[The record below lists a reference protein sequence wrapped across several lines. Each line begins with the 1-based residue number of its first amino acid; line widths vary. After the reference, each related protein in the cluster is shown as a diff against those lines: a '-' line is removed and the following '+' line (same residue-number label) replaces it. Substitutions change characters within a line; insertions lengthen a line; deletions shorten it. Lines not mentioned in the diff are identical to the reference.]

1 MAHPTP
7 FSLEFPGLLVFDGAC
22 GTSLQNLALPPDAWA
37 GCEGCNEY
45 LNVVRPDAILA
56 VHRSFVEAGAD
67 ILETNTFG
75 ANRVVLAEYGLQDRV
90 AEINAAAVGLA
101 RQAARHAPDGRTV
114 RVCGSMGPGTKL
126 ALLDQIEVDALAAS
140 YAEQVEAL
148 VTAGVDLLLF
158 ETCQDLL
165 QIKTALT
172 ACFDVLERLG
182 KDIPVMVSVTVE
194 TTGTLLTGTDIAAVA
209 TALEPYPLFAL
220 GLNCATGP
228 REMAAH
234 VATLS
239 RMWPGR
245 ISVMP
250 NAGLPQLVEG
260 RTVYPLGPEEFA
272 AAVHH
277 YVAELG
283 VSVVGGCCG
292 TTPAHIRA
300 LRAALAEVRPPVRTV
315 DLRPRVASAYQSLD
329 LQPEI
334 PPFLVG
340 ERLNANGS
348 KAFRECLLAEDTAG
362 ALRIAAKQESEGA
375 MALDL
380 CTAYAGRDERAD
392 LTRLVRT
399 LRTTAKLPL
408 MIDSTAPDCLE
419 AALKLHPG
427 RCLINS
433 INLED
438 GGKTLDRVCRLA
450 RRHGAAVVALTI
462 GETGMAM
469 TADAKVAVARQI
481 HERAVGVHGLRPSD
495 LIFDPLTFTIGS
507 GDASL
512 RTSALETLE
521 AIRRIKAELPGVM
534 TSLGLS
540 NISFGLSP
548 AARRL
553 LNSVFLHE
561 AVEAGLDA
569 AIVDAAK
576 IVPLHAIPTE
586 ERQLCL
592 DLIRNATREDG
603 QDPLTVFLQHF
614 ADKKDTSGETAATE
628 DAKPAEKRLAGK
640 IVGGTKEG
648 LEDLL
653 DGLLRRYTANAIIN
667 TILVPAMRE
676 VGALFASGEMLLPFV
691 LQSAE
696 AMKHAVGHLE
706 RFMDKADR
714 KAGLHVLLAT
724 VQGDVHDIGKNLV
737 DIILSN
743 NGYVVHNLG
752 IKVPAETIIAKARE
766 LQVDVI
772 GLSGLLVKSA
782 LVMRENMPIFRDAG
796 LTQPILLGGAALT
809 PSFVAN
815 DCVPGY
821 PHPVVYCADA
831 FAGLK
836 AIRTHE
842 EGKLA
847 STRIEVRAAS
857 APKPAPRE
865 ADLDRANPVPAAPF
879 LGARHVVDI
888 PVDALLPYMNEPALF
903 RGRWGYRR
911 GKLTAAE
918 YEDLTETR
926 VRPLYAELVRRSREE
941 GLVKAS
947 VAYGYFRAWA
957 EGDAVRV
964 EDGGTVHDFPFPR
977 QSLPPHRCI
986 ADYFKTREEGG
997 DLAGFFIV
1005 TVGDTIDRAIHELFA
1020 ANRYHDYLMLH
1031 GFSVEL
1037 TDALAEHWHE
1047 VMRRELG
1054 IDAHRPAS
1062 VSGYAT
1068 QEYQGSRYGFGY
1080 PACPDL
1086 DAHRAVFALLRPE
1099 AIGVTLTENM
1109 QMVPEQTTS
1118 AIVAHHPQAKYFAV

>member
-1 MAHPTP
+1 MPHASPSP
-7 FSLEFPGLLVFDGAC
+7 LESTGVLVFDGAC
-22 GTSLQNLALPPDAWA
+22 GTSLQNLALPPEAWA
-37 GCEGCNEY
+37 GHEGCNEF
-45 LNVVRPDAILA
+45 LNLTRPDAIA
-56 VHRSFVEAGAD
+56 GIHRSFVKAGAD

-75 ANRVVLAEYGLQDRV
+75 ANRVVLGEYGLQDRV
-90 AEINAAAVGLA
+90 TEINAAAVALA
-101 RQAARHAPDGRTV
+101 RQAAREAPDGRV
-114 RVCGSMGPGTKL
+114 VHVCGSMGPGTKL
-126 ALLDQIEVDALAAS
+126 AILDQISVDALAAS

-148 VTAGVDLLLF
+148 VNAGVDMLLF

-165 QIKTALT
+165 QIKTALV
-172 ACFDVLERLG
+172 AGFDVLERLD
-182 KDIPVMVSVTVE
+182 KRIPVMVSVTVE
-194 TTGTLLTGTDIAAVA
+194 TTGTLLAGADIAAVA
-209 TALEPYPLFAL
+209 TALEPFPLFAL

-228 REMAAH
+228 REMTAH
-234 VATLS
+234 LATLS

-245 ISVMP
+245 IAVMP
-250 NAGLPQLVEG
+250 NAGLPQLVDG
-260 RTVYPLGPEEFA
+260 HTVYPLDPEAFA
-272 AAVHH
+272 TAVRHD
-277 YVAELG
+277 VEELG

-292 TTPAHIRA
+292 TTPAHIQA
-300 LRAALAEVRPPVRTV
+300 LRTALANVRPAPRTL
-315 DLRPRVASAYQSLD
+315 DARPRVCSAYQSFD
-329 LQPEI
+329 LQPDI

-348 KAFRECLLAEDTAG
+348 KTFREALLAQDTAG
-362 ALRIAAKQESEGA
+362 ALRIAAQQESEGA

-392 LTRLVRT
+392 MIRLVRA
-399 LRTTAKLPL
+399 LRTSSKLPL
-408 MIDSTAPDCLE
+408 MIDSTTPDCLE

-427 RCLINS
+427 RCIVNS

-450 RRHGAAVVALTI
+450 RRYGAAVIALTI
-462 GETGMAM
+462 DETGMAM
-469 TADAKVAVARQI
+469 TADAKVAVARKI
-481 HERAVGVHGLRPSD
+481 HDRAVKMHGLRPAD

-507 GDASL
+507 GDDSL
-512 RTSALETLE
+512 RASALETLE

-534 TSLGLS
+534 TCLGLS

-548 AARRL
+548 SARRL

-561 AVEAGLDA
+561 AVAAGLDA

-576 IVPLHAIPTE
+576 IVPLHAVPVAK
-586 ERQLCL
+586 RQLCL
-592 DLIRNATREDG
+592 DLIRNTPSKNG
-603 QDPLTVFLQHF
+603 QDPLTAFLEYF
-614 ADKKDTSGETAATE
+614 ANQKDASAETSVAD
-628 DAKPAEKRLAGK
+628 DAKPLEKRLADK
-640 IVGGTKEG
+640 IVSGTKEG

-653 DGLLRRYTANAIIN
+653 DALLRRYTANAIIN
-667 TILVPAMRE
+667 TLLVPAMRE

-696 AMKHAVGHLE
+696 AMKQAVGHLE

-714 KAGLHVLLAT
+714 KAGLQILLAT

-743 NGYVVHNLG
+743 NGYTVHNLG
-752 IKVPAETIIAKARE
+752 IKVPAETIITKAAE
-766 LQVDVI
+766 LKVDVI

-782 LVMRENMPIFRDAG
+782 LVMRDNLSIFRDAG

-815 DCVPGY
+815 DCVPNY

-836 AIRTHE
+836 ALRAFE
-842 EGKLA
+842 AGKLV
-847 STRIEVRAAS
+847 STQVEARAAS
-857 APKPAPRE
+857 PAKPAPRE
-865 ADLDRANPVPAAPF
+865 VELDRTNPVPTPPF
-879 LGARHVVDI
+879 LGARIIQDI
-888 PVDALLPYMNEPALF
+888 PLDEILPYMNEPALF

-918 YEDLTETR
+918 YEELTETR
-926 VRPLYAELVRRSREE
+926 VRPLYAALLHRSREE
-941 GLVKAS
+941 KLVKAS

-957 EGDAVRV
+957 QGDVVKV
-964 EDGGTVHDFPFPR
+964 EDGDTVYDFPFPR
-977 QSLPPHRCI
+977 QTLPPHRCI

-997 DLAGFFIV
+997 DIAGFFVV
-1005 TVGDTIDRAIHELFA
+1005 TLGDAISQATHKLFTE
-1020 ANRYHDYLMLH
+1020 NHYHDYLMLH

-1037 TDALAEHWHE
+1037 TDALAEYWHE

-1054 IDAHRPAS
+1054 IDTHRPAS
-1062 VSGYAT
+1062 VSGYAI

-1086 DAHRAVFALLRPE
+1086 EAHRAVFALLHPD

-1118 AIVAHHPQAKYFAV
+1118 AIIAHHPQAKYFAV

>member
-1 MAHPTP
+1 MPARNTPPFPTVDI
-7 FSLEFPGLLVFDGAC
+7 LVFDGAC
-22 GTSLQNLALPPDAWA
+22 GTSIQNMALPLEAWA
-37 GCEGCNEY
+37 GCEGCNEL
-45 LNVVRPDAILA
+45 LNVTRPDAILA
-56 VHRSFVEAGAD
+56 MHRAFVEAGAD
-67 ILETNTFG
+67 VLETNTFG

-90 AEINAAAVGLA
+90 AEINAAAVA
-101 RQAARHAPDGRTV
+101 AARSAAAERPGV

-126 ALLDQIEVDALAAS
+126 ALLDQISIEALAAS
-140 YAEQVEAL
+140 YAEQAEAL
-148 VTAGVDLLLF
+148 VAAGVDLLML

-165 QIKTALT
+165 QIKTALV

-182 KDIPVMVSVTVE
+182 KPVPIMVSVTVE
-194 TTGTLLTGTDIAAVA
+194 TTGTLLTGTDIAAVIA
-209 TALEPYPLFAL
+209 TLEPYPLFSL

-228 REMAAH
+228 REMAEH

-239 RMWPGR
+239 RHWPGR
-245 ISVMP
+245 ISVLP
-250 NAGLPQLVEG
+250 NAGLPQLVDG
-260 RTVYPLGPEEFA
+260 KTVYPLGPEEFA
-272 AAVHH
+272 AAVRH
-277 YVAELG
+277 YVTDLG

-300 LRAALAEVRPPVRTV
+300 LRHALQDARPAERSV
-315 DLRPRVASAYQSLD
+315 DCRPRVASAYQALD
-329 LQPEI
+329 LQPDI
-334 PPFLVG
+334 PPFLIG

-348 KAFRECLLAEDTAG
+348 KAFRECLLAEDAAG
-362 ALRIAAKQESEGA
+362 ALRLATRQEAEGA
-375 MALDL
+375 MALDV

-392 LTRLVRT
+392 LVALVRA
-399 LRTTAKLPL
+399 LRTTVKVPL
-408 MIDSTAPDCLE
+408 MVDSTTPDCLD
-419 AALKLHPG
+419 ATLRLYPG

-438 GGKTLDRVCRLA
+438 GGKTLDRVCPMV
-450 RRHGAAVVALTI
+450 RRYGAAVVALTI

-469 TADAKVAVARQI
+469 TADAKVAVAREI
-481 HERAVGVHGLRPSD
+481 YDRAVGVHGLRPSD

-507 GDASL
+507 GDATL

-521 AIRRIKAELPGVM
+521 AIRRIKSELPGVM

-548 AARRL
+548 AARKL

-569 AIVDAAK
+569 AIVDVAK
-576 IVPLHAIPTE
+576 IVPLHAIPAL

-603 QDPLTVFLQHF
+603 VDPLTAFIQHF
-614 ADKKDTSGETAATE
+614 AV
-628 DAKPAEKRLAGK
+628 AKPAPAGGEVAETDK
-640 IVGGTKEG
+640 PLERRVSEAIIGGSKEG
-648 LEDLL
+648 MEDML
-653 DGLLRRYTANAIIN
+653 DGLLRRYTANAVIN

-706 RFMDKADR
+706 RFMDKAQQ
-714 KAGLHVLLAT
+714 KASLRVLLAT

-743 NGYVVHNLG
+743 NGYTVHNLG

-766 LQVDVI
+766 LNVDVI

-782 LVMRENMPIFRDAG
+782 LVMRDNMPIFRDAG

-821 PHPVVYCADA
+821 PSPVVYCADA
-831 FAGLK
+831 FAGLR
-836 AIRTHE
+836 AIRAHEAGTLVSTHV
-842 EGKLA
+842 
-847 STRIEVRAAS
+847 EVRSAA
-857 APKPAPRE
+857 APKPSPRE
-865 ADLDRANPVPAAPF
+865 VELDRGNRVPTPPF
-879 LGARHVVDI
+879 LGAKHVTGI
-888 PVDALLPYMNEPALF
+888 PVDAILPFMNEPALF

-911 GKLTAAE
+911 GKLSAAE
-918 YEDLTETR
+918 YDELTETR
-926 VRPLYAELVRRSREE
+926 VRPIYADLVRRSREE
-941 GLVKAS
+941 GLVNAS
-947 VAYGYFRAWA
+947 VAYGYFRAYA
-957 EGDAVRV
+957 EGDNVMV
-964 EDGGTVHDFPFPR
+964 EDGNTLHAFPFPR

-986 ADYFKTREEGG
+986 ADYYKTREEGG
-997 DLAGFFIV
+997 DIAAFFVV
-1005 TVGDTIDRAIHELFA
+1005 TVGAAIDKAIHELFD

-1031 GFSVEL
+1031 GYSVEL
-1037 TDALAEHWHE
+1037 TDALAEYWHE
-1047 VMRRELG
+1047 VMRRELD
-1054 IDAHRPAS
+1054 INAQRPAS

-1086 DAHRAVFALLRPE
+1086 DAHRAVFALLKPE

-1118 AIVAHHPQAKYFAV
+1118 AIIAHHPQAKYFAV